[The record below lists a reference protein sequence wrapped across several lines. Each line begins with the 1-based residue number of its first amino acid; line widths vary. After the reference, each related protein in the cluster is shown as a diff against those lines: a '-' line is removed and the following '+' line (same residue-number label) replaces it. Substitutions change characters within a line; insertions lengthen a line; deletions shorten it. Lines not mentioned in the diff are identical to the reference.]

1 MQFIR
6 FSQLL
11 RSPCVCQCIILRK
24 KTVIKML
31 LFRYYL
37 LAAFTVIV
45 FWWPLNY
52 LISCFF
58 YKRRV
63 SRATK
68 NIPTIDDYPFIGS
81 ALRFMGKTNEGFY
94 WKKKFLFERKS
105 YVKVFENV
113 SKFYR
118 NDGSIEGDY
127 HENSSTVHFMAW
139 TEKFSGC
146 WSSRRY
152 SSGDEF
158 QRMHR
163 KKLHLSL
170 FQWWPWIFFSFRWI

>member
-1 MQFIR
+1 
-6 FSQLL
+6 
-11 RSPCVCQCIILRK
+11 
-24 KTVIKML
+24 ML

-63 SRATK
+63 SRVTK

-94 WKKKFLFERKS
+94 
-105 YVKVFENV
+105 
-113 SKFYR
+113 
-118 NDGSIEGDY
+118 
-127 HENSSTVHFMAW
+127 
-139 TEKFSGC
+139 
-146 WSSRRY
+146 
-152 SSGDEF
+152 
-158 QRMHR
+158 
-163 KKLHLSL
+163 
-170 FQWWPWIFFSFRWI
+170 